1 MTYGKLSDRCLKVFV
16 VLLIAGVLGGFCL
29 PHFVEAVAGGYN
41 TRAVGMSLGAEG
53 LAAPVLSADFKPQ
66 GGELALAKLDRGRL
80 FRYFG
85 QLNTCIQY
93 KSTCFFK
100 LSAIITNITSE

>member
-41 TRAVGMSLGAEG
+41 T
-53 LAAPVLSADFKPQ
+53 VLSAC
-66 GGELALAKLDRGRL
+66 RL
-80 FRYFG
+80 VQRAWRHLFY
-85 QLNTCIQY
+85 QLILNRRAA
-93 KSTCFFK
+93 SWLW
-100 LSAIITNITSE
+100 LS

>member
-29 PHFVEAVAGGYN
+29 PHFVEAAGGYN

-66 GGELALAKLDRGRL
+66 GGELALAKLIEAG
-80 FRYFG
+80 YFDT
-85 QLNTCIQY
+85 LVN
-93 KSTCFFK
+93 
-100 LSAIITNITSE
+100 

>member
-66 GGELALAKLDRGRL
+66 GGELADRGRL

-93 KSTCFFK
+93 KSTCFF
-100 LSAIITNITSE
+100 

>member
-29 PHFVEAVAGGYN
+29 PHFVEAVAG
-41 TRAVGMSLGAEG
+41 MSLGAEG

-66 GGELALAKLDRGRL
+66 GGELALAKLIEAG
-80 FRYFG
+80 YFDT
-85 QLNTCIQY
+85 LVN
-93 KSTCFFK
+93 
-100 LSAIITNITSE
+100 

>member
-53 LAAPVLSADFKPQ
+53 W
-66 GGELALAKLDRGRL
+66 RHL
-80 FRYFG
+80 FY
-85 QLNTCIQY
+85 QLI
-93 KSTCFFK
+93 
-100 LSAIITNITSE
+100 

>member
-41 TRAVGMSLGAEG
+41 TRAVGISILWSIEYMYTIQKYL
-53 LAAPVLSADFKPQ
+53 
-66 GGELALAKLDRGRL
+66 L
-80 FRYFG
+80 F
-85 QLNTCIQY
+85 LNY
-93 KSTCFFK
+93 
-100 LSAIITNITSE
+100 LL

>member
-29 PHFVEAVAGGYN
+29 PHFVEAVAGGYSYN

-66 GGELALAKLDRGRL
+66 GGELALAKLIEAG
-80 FRYFG
+80 YFDT
-85 QLNTCIQY
+85 LVN
-93 KSTCFFK
+93 
-100 LSAIITNITSE
+100 

>member
-53 LAAPVLSADFKPQ
+53 LAAPVLLADFKPQ
-66 GGELALAKLDRGRL
+66 GGELALAKLIEAG
-80 FRYFG
+80 YFDT
-85 QLNTCIQY
+85 LVN
-93 KSTCFFK
+93 
-100 LSAIITNITSE
+100 

>member
-53 LAAPVLSADFKPQ
+53 LAAAPVLSADFKPQ
-66 GGELALAKLDRGRL
+66 GGELALAKLIEAG
-80 FRYFG
+80 YFDT
-85 QLNTCIQY
+85 LVN
-93 KSTCFFK
+93 
-100 LSAIITNITSE
+100 

>member
-66 GGELALAKLDRGRL
+66 GGELALAKL

-100 LSAIITNITSE
+100 TICYNN